1 MLEESAKRS
10 GRVLCDAT
18 RAGAWQRELLE
29 RAEVIQPTRSF
40 GAVGVPLAYHVDST
54 RVLDLQP
61 AKK

>member
-18 RAGAWQRELLE
+18 RAGGWQRELLQGGSNP
-29 RAEVIQPTRSF
+29 ANANF

-54 RVLDLQP
+54 GVLDLQP

>member
-29 RAEVIQPTRSF
+29 RAEVIQPTRI

-54 RVLDLQP
+54 GVLDLQP